1 MPRLRVLLYWIHTG
15 PHDLHDANRVPKN
28 PVLFFDSWSPH
39 FIFCISL
46 EKKRVRGLRV
56 VQGARGPAE
65 KKTRRTRIRGGGED
79 FSKYV
84 DRTPDYEKV

>member
-1 MPRLRVLLYWIHTG
+1 MRGFESLAL
-15 PHDLHDANRVPKN
+15 
-28 PVLFFDSWSPH
+28 H

-84 DRTPDYEKV
+84 DRTPDYEKVSYDLDHPCIRGGVPKQKCRNT